1 MKPVRLC
8 LVIISVCLLAGCKKE
23 VSIEKDSV
31 VSQEKCFVCGSET
44 EGLMSSF
51 AGCDSVGVIR
61 WNSQSVL
68 DTEVRLYDGE
78 GNELFDTEGL
88 NTCFRTF
95 GDGGGSVKIEGM
107 PERGIS
113 SISIYASET
122 DKANLE
128 LLTDILCQECLDKVC
143 GFCEEQMNDGC
154 ERNIG
159 TTGYCLVDFK
169 EKQIYTLSDPYR
181 GYFIRDYRIKYDIRA
196 EIGGGCRID
205 IDICYLPIRK
215 Q

>member
-1 MKPVRLC
+1 MMTALDKR
-8 LVIISVCLLAGCKKE
+8 
-23 VSIEKDSV
+23 
-31 VSQEKCFVCGSET
+31 
-44 EGLMSSF
+44 
-51 AGCDSVGVIR
+51 
-61 WNSQSVL
+61 VL
-68 DTEVRLYDGE
+68 DQ
-78 GNELFDTEGL
+78 
-88 NTCFRTF
+88 
-95 GDGGGSVKIEGM
+95 
-107 PERGIS
+107 
-113 SISIYASET
+113 T
-122 DKANLE
+122 DKANPE